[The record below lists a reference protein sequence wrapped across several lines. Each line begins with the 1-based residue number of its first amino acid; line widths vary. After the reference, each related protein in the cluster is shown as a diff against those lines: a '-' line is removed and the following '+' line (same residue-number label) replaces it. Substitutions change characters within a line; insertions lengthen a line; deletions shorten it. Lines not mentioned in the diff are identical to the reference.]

1 MRFSVADASNYE
13 KQIKKQDAENL
24 IKRIENKLEIFKFA
38 IEREEYDELEE
49 TCNTLR
55 TLLGGLKL

>member
-1 MRFSVADASNYE
+1 MRFSVADASNYD

-38 IEREEYDELEE
+38 IEREEYDELDEI
-49 TCNTLR
+49 CNTLR

>member
-1 MRFSVADASNYE
+1 MRFSLADASNYD
-13 KQIKKQDAENL
+13 KSIKKAEAENL
-24 IKRIENKLEIFKFA
+24 IRRIEAKLDIFKYA
-38 IEREEYDELEE
+38 VEREEYDELEE